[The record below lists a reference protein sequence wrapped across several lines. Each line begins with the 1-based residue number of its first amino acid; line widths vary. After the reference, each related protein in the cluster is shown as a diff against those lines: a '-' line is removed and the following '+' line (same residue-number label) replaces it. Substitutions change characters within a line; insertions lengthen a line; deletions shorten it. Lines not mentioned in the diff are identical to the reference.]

1 MASPEFFG
9 FSQGEDSLDRPGRAE
24 RETLIRHLEDRM
36 RSETEAETPSLASGE
51 AGNRLE
57 ESTRPEV
64 GVRHESPF
72 SLLTSQI

>member
-36 RSETEAETPSLASGE
+36 RSETEQ
-51 AGNRLE
+51 RLQVWRRV
-57 ESTRPEV
+57 RPATDWRKAPGQRWE
-64 GVRHESPF
+64 
-72 SLLTSQI
+72 